1 MRISSGGGKMLSVQT
16 NMLAAN
22 ASRQLGITTKDKAK
36 RSEKLSSGY
45 RINRAADDAA
55 GLSISEKM
63 RRQVRGLTQAAANAQ
78 DGISMVQI
86 GEGAL
91 NEVHDMLQRAN
102 ELAIKAATG
111 TLQDVD
117 RAMID
122 EEIQQLKAEIDKTA
136 RNTTFNEIALF
147 PENGHSPIAT
157 SYLEMKGYDI
167 TLDLKNGTFQINEA
181 QAGPGAA
188 GAGRAVNISSGS
200 VLADEIA
207 NKIVPGAIER
217 ILDSFPSLKNA
228 VGSDTIDMALQV
240 AYIDGKN
247 NTMAY
252 AYFTYSLGGGK
263 PTSMGIRVDAADFN
277 DADAQGT
284 GSNADALKATMAHEL
299 MHSVMQYTLT
309 DGMSGR
315 KGERYPTWFAEGTA
329 QLAGGG
335 FANGWNDTLSYY
347 ANFLTSENDASQDS
361 NISNYLSKFT
371 MGGRP
376 YGHGYLGTA
385 YLGWLANGKGAVTGA
400 NIAAGMDKIFAD
412 LLAGNS
418 LASAI
423 QNNTGID
430 VDELN
435 RRFKNGNAELTEFV
449 RKLAYESKTGA
460 GSVIAAGGLGVGPS
474 SVLGTGALD
483 QPFRID
489 PFQISID
496 YSGPEM
502 IALQVG
508 AEAGIHIDVD
518 LYKMSS
524 QALGLEGMN
533 VKTTDDADLAIDGIK
548 RAIHYVGNVR
558 SHYGAIQNRLEHTIN
573 NLNNISEN
581 TAAAESQIRDTDIA
595 EEMVGYSNGQILSQ
609 AGASILAQANQSY
622 QMILSLLGLR
632 T

>member
-1 MRISSGGGKMLSVQT
+1 MRISSGGGGGKMLSVQT

-609 AGASILAQANQSY
+609 AGASILAQANQSS
-622 QMILSLLGLR
+622 QMILSLLG
-632 T
+632 

>member
-1 MRISSGGGKMLSVQT
+1 MLSIQN

-22 ASRQLGITTKDKAK
+22 ASRQLGITTKDNAK
-36 RSEKLSSGY
+36 RTEKLSSGY

-63 RRQVRGLTQAAANAQ
+63 RRQMRGLTQAAENAQ
-78 DGISMVQI
+78 DGISFVQI

-111 TLQDVD
+111 TLQDSD
-117 RAMID
+117 RMMID
-122 EEIQQLKAEIDKTA
+122 AEIQQLKAEIDSTA
-136 RNTTFNEIALF
+136 RNTTFNEISIF
-147 PENGHSPIAT
+147 PENGHSPLAT
-157 SYLEMKGYDI
+157 SYMESKAFDI
-167 TLDLKNGTFQINEA
+167 KLDLKNGTFQINDA
-181 QAGPGAA
+181 QAGPGT
-188 GAGRAVNISSGS
+188 AGRAAVNVSSGS
-200 VLADEIA
+200 VLADTIA
-207 NKIVPGAIER
+207 NEIVPNAVSQ
-217 ILDSFPSLKNA
+217 ILDSFQSLKNA

-240 AYIDGKN
+240 SYIDGKN

-252 AYFTYSLGGGK
+252 AYFTYSFGGGK
-263 PTSMGIRVDAADFN
+263 PTSMGIRVDAADFK

-284 GSNADALKATMAHEL
+284 GSNAEALKSVMAHEL

-315 KGERYPTWFAEGTA
+315 KGEKYPTWFVEGTA

-347 ANFLTSENDASQDS
+347 ANFLTDADDTSQDA
-361 NISNYLSKFT
+361 NISNYLAKFT

-385 YLGWLANGKGAVTGA
+385 YLGWLANGKGAVTGT

-418 LASAI
+418 LSSTI
-423 QNNTGID
+423 QKHTGLT

-435 RRFKNGNAELTEFV
+435 RRFRNGNAELTEFV

-489 PFQISID
+489 PFQVSLD
-496 YSGPEM
+496 FGGPAM

-508 AEAGIHIDVD
+508 AEAGTHIEFE
-518 LYKMSS
+518 LYKMNS
-524 QALGLEGMN
+524 QALGLEDLN
-533 VKTTDDADLAIDGIK
+533 VRTTDEADLAIEGIK

-558 SHYGAIQNRLEHTIN
+558 SQYGAIQNRLEHTIS
-573 NLNNISEN
+573 NLENITEN
-581 TAAAESQIRDTDIA
+581 TTAAESQIRDADIA
-595 EEMVGYSNGQILSQ
+595 EEMVGYSNSQILMQ
-609 AGASILAQANQSY
+609 AGTSMLTQANQSS
-622 QMILSLLGLR
+622 QLILSLLG
-632 T
+632 

>member
-1 MRISSGGGKMLSVQT
+1 MRISSGGGVKMLSVQT

-136 RNTTFNEIALF
+136 RNTTFNEISLF

-252 AYFTYSLGGGK
+252 AYFSYSLGGGK
-263 PTSMGIRVDAADFN
+263 PISMGIRVDTADFN

-284 GSNADALKATMAHEL
+284 GSNAEALKATMAHEL

-315 KGERYPTWFAEGTA
+315 KGEQYPTWFVEGTA

-347 ANFLTSENDASQDS
+347 ANFLTSENDAGQDN
-361 NISNYLSKFT
+361 NISNYLAKFT

-533 VKTTDDADLAIDGIK
+533 VKTTDEADLAIDGIK

-573 NLNNISEN
+573 NLNNITEN

-595 EEMVGYSNGQILSQ
+595 EEMVGFSNGQILSQ
-609 AGASILAQANQSY
+609 AGASILAQANQSS
-622 QMILSLLGLR
+622 QMILSLLG
-632 T
+632 

>member
-1 MRISSGGGKMLSVQT
+1 MDADFVGGGGKMLSVQT

-136 RNTTFNEIALF
+136 RNTTFNEISLF

-252 AYFTYSLGGGK
+252 AYFSYSLGGGK
-263 PTSMGIRVDAADFN
+263 PISMGIRVDTADFN

-284 GSNADALKATMAHEL
+284 GSNAEALKATMAHEL

-315 KGERYPTWFAEGTA
+315 KGEQYPTWFVEGTA

-347 ANFLTSENDASQDS
+347 ANFLTSENDAGQDN
-361 NISNYLSKFT
+361 NISNYLAKFT

-533 VKTTDDADLAIDGIK
+533 VKTTDEADLAIDGIK

-573 NLNNISEN
+573 NLNNITEN

-595 EEMVGYSNGQILSQ
+595 EEMVGFSNGQILSQ
-609 AGASILAQANQSY
+609 AGASILAQANQSS
-622 QMILSLLGLR
+622 QMILSLLG
-632 T
+632 

>member
-1 MRISSGGGKMLSVQT
+1 MDADFVGGGKMLSVQT

-412 LLAGNS
+412 LLASNS

-609 AGASILAQANQSY
+609 AGASILAQANQSS
-622 QMILSLLGLR
+622 QMILSLLG
-632 T
+632 

>member
-1 MRISSGGGKMLSVQT
+1 MEADFVGGGGKMLSIQN

-22 ASRQLGITTKDKAK
+22 ASRQLGITTKDNAK
-36 RSEKLSSGY
+36 RTEKLSSGY

-63 RRQVRGLTQAAANAQ
+63 RRQMRGLTQAAENAQ
-78 DGISMVQI
+78 DGISFVQI

-111 TLQDVD
+111 TLQDSD
-117 RAMID
+117 RMMID
-122 EEIQQLKAEIDKTA
+122 AEIQQLKAEIDSTA
-136 RNTTFNEIALF
+136 RNTTFNEISIF
-147 PENGHSPIAT
+147 PENGHSPLAT
-157 SYLEMKGYDI
+157 SYMESKAFDI
-167 TLDLKNGTFQINEA
+167 KLDLKNGTFQINDA
-181 QAGPGAA
+181 QAGQGAA
-188 GAGRAVNISSGS
+188 GRAAVNVSSGS
-200 VLADEIA
+200 VLADTIA
-207 NKIVPGAIER
+207 NEIVPNAVSQ
-217 ILDSFPSLKNA
+217 ILDSFQSLKNA

-240 AYIDGKN
+240 SYIDGKN

-252 AYFTYSLGGGK
+252 AYFTYSFGGGK
-263 PTSMGIRVDAADFN
+263 PTSMGIRVDAADFK

-284 GSNADALKATMAHEL
+284 GSNAEALKSVMAHEL

-315 KGERYPTWFAEGTA
+315 RGEKYPTWFVEGTA

-347 ANFLTSENDASQDS
+347 ANFLTDADDTSQDA
-361 NISNYLSKFT
+361 NISNYLAKFT

-385 YLGWLANGKGAVTGA
+385 YLGWLANGKGAVTGT

-418 LASAI
+418 LSSTI
-423 QNNTGID
+423 QKHTGLT

-435 RRFKNGNAELTEFV
+435 RRFRNGNAELTEFV

-489 PFQISID
+489 PFQVSLD
-496 YSGPEM
+496 FGGPAM

-508 AEAGIHIDVD
+508 AEAGTHIEFE
-518 LYKMSS
+518 LYKMNS
-524 QALGLEGMN
+524 QALGLEDLN
-533 VKTTDDADLAIDGIK
+533 VRTTDEADLAIEGIK

-558 SHYGAIQNRLEHTIN
+558 SQYGVIQNRLEHTIS
-573 NLNNISEN
+573 NLENITEN
-581 TAAAESQIRDTDIA
+581 TTEAESQIRDADIA
-595 EEMVGYSNGQILSQ
+595 EEMVGYSNSQILMQ
-609 AGASILAQANQSY
+609 AGTSMLTQANQSS
-622 QMILSLLGLR
+622 QMILSLLG
-632 T
+632 